1 MYAVYKLLNVSELVD
16 MLVGVWMAS
25 RKGKWLIIREICP
38 TAKMRISRERGWRY
52 QKELKVT
59 ESLIKR
65 GLGERIKPKGQ
76 FSFEFY
82 SKCLEFDFNSL
93 LLHQTSEIY
102 FRVYLL
108 SSFYIRQGS
117 LGRGPC

>member
-1 MYAVYKLLNVSELVD
+1 MVGSKSLNLSCLLD
-16 MLVGVWMAS
+16 IRAGGRTAR
-25 RKGKWLIIREICP
+25 RKRKWLIVREICP
-38 TAKMRISRERGWRY
+38 ITKMRISRERGWRY
-52 QKELKVT
+52 QKERKVT

-76 FSFEFY
+76 FSVEFLAK
-82 SKCLEFDFNSL
+82 SLKFDFNSL
-93 LLHQTSEIY
+93 LLQQTSEIY